1 MSFEILVSMP
11 QALEL
16 TQSEVAFMKHN
27 SLENTTKQEMEQQ
40 INQISARIQPYMVIP
55 AHSCNPTTARSR
67 KSMTQVCHYCGEK
80 EHVGGHYK
88 ARGATYHKCNKR
100 NHFEKVCESKGIHP
114 TPDNGSRLS
123 GTATS
128 GLEGRVPQLQIK
140 LLTQLQKAF
149 CFLLFWILSR
159 LFP

>member
-1 MSFEILVSMP
+1 MSMAYSLLLDSYAAGKHSPDICSGTSFFMP
-11 QALEL
+11 
-16 TQSEVAFMKHN
+16 SN
-27 SLENTTKQEMEQQ
+27 D
-40 INQISARIQPYMVIP
+40 
-55 AHSCNPTTARSR
+55 
-67 KSMTQVCHYCGEK
+67 
-80 EHVGGHYK
+80 
-88 ARGATYHKCNKR
+88 
-100 NHFEKVCESKGIHP
+100 

-123 GTATS
+123 GAVTS

>member
-1 MSFEILVSMP
+1 MYQFVFGFINITDLSIDVEWQVCTTFLVSQLSP
-11 QALEL
+11 FVSDLIFVYALIISLLL
-16 TQSEVAFMKHN
+16 TS
-27 SLENTTKQEMEQQ
+27 
-40 INQISARIQPYMVIP
+40 
-55 AHSCNPTTARSR
+55 
-67 KSMTQVCHYCGEK
+67 KSQNM
-80 EHVGGHYK
+80 
-88 ARGATYHKCNKR
+88 
-100 NHFEKVCESKGIHP
+100 IH
-114 TPDNGSRLS
+114 PDNGSRLS